1 MYLCSCASL
10 LFVRSQCTIP
20 YKIGRHSEKASSFQ
34 HSHGM
39 GRKRKLHANYAKHYP
54 DFEATSSNDLVVCN
68 LCRVQVS
75 TANEIG
81 ALGIADPESCNRH
94 IQLKKKLVSRQ
105 VSEFIVTVLILDKI
119 ISIVKS
125 SPQCDAYERLL
136 C

>member
-1 MYLCSCASL
+1 MPFLSKYGLNSQSYSVVFDIRFLYSTPLSCGRQY
-10 LFVRSQCTIP
+10 VECTIP
-20 YKIGRHSEKASSFQ
+20 YKIGRDSEKASSFQ

-81 ALGIADPESCNRH
+81 ALGIADPES
-94 IQLKKKLVSRQ
+94 
-105 VSEFIVTVLILDKI
+105 
-119 ISIVKS
+119 
-125 SPQCDAYERLL
+125 
-136 C
+136 